1 MRSDC
6 RYGPCSPPTSGP
18 SSQEIPHHF
27 RPCKTAGD
35 SLQVTASARGPGPP
49 GSHLRTP
56 SSIWRHPCPVTELEK
71 ATRGPRAPKSYA
83 LLSVALCSIPVFGK
97 SYTFLILLG
106 GGRPG
111 GELGLDSEDQLAALG
126 LRKEPVEESRPRP
139 AYVQPARASGFR
151 QAFFGLLN
159 LPHSETCAALF

>member
-1 MRSDC
+1 MARVRHPHPGPHPR
-6 RYGPCSPPTSGP
+6 RYRTISGP
-18 SSQEIPHHF
+18 AKQPETRSRSQ
-27 RPCKTAGD
+27 
-35 SLQVTASARGPGPP
+35 LQPEAQGPP